1 MTYTANPAD
10 MRAMAAE
17 LFELVE
23 SGKIKISINQEFALK
38 EVAKAHDALEG
49 RNTTGSTILI
59 P

>member
-1 MTYTANPAD
+1 MTYTAKPAD

-23 SGKIKISINQEFALK
+23 SGKIQISIHQEFPLK
-38 EVAKAHDALEG
+38 EVAQAHDALEG
-49 RNTTGSTILI
+49 RATTGSTILI